1 MIHFKRKLGEGG
13 FGSVYLA
20 YDEMLKQEVAIKV
33 LQFANTN
40 ASSKSMITKEITAL
54 SQLKHRN
61 IVKLIDY
68 FSLPKKQ
75 QLIVEMEYLRGGELY
90 DLWVKQPN
98 RIFTEQQAFHLIMQ
112 ILNAVNYCHQAKI
125 IHRDLKF

>member
-1 MIHFKRKLGEGG
+1 
-13 FGSVYLA
+13 
-20 YDEMLKQEVAIKV
+20 
-33 LQFANTN
+33 
-40 ASSKSMITKEITAL
+40 MITKEITAL

-98 RIFTEQQAFHLIMQ
+98 RIFTEQQAFHLVMQ

-125 IHRDLKF
+125 IHRDLKFQNVMVANPPVYDEDGNLEVESVDLKIVDFGIFGSISGIRMENI